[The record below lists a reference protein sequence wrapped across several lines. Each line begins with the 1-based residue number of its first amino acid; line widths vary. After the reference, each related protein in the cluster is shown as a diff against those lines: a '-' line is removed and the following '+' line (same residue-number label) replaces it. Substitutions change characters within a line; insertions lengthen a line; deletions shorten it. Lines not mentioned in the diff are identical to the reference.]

1 METSTADCIRKI
13 QDTSEALLDAI
24 VHNETGKIEALVV
37 EQIQYAKALNAR
49 TFSDA
54 ERDQVSHLIQL
65 AKTQQILI
73 EQALHVS
80 EFYLQHLNAGRA
92 FNTTG

>member
-1 METSTADCIRKI
+1 VETSTADCIRKI
-13 QDTSEALLDAI
+13 QDTSEALLEAI
-24 VHNETGKIEALVV
+24 VHNETGKIETLVI
-37 EQIQYAKALNAR
+37 EQIQCAKALNAR
-49 TFSDA
+49 ALTDA
-54 ERDQVSHLIQL
+54 EQEQVSHLIHL